1 MPSARSIIVAAT
13 GAVAL
18 AAVVTA
24 VSPLR
29 AQTAA
34 EHVAEGVAAREA
46 RDPAAALKHFQAALA
61 IDSLSY
67 QANWEAALALID
79 IGKATPD
86 EVKSPARDSL
96 YALAEVYA
104 RRAVAANPSDAEG
117 HFALA
122 NAVGRA
128 SLTKGKKERVR
139 RAAEIR
145 SEALR
150 AIQLNPRHDGAYHVL
165 GRWNAEIMRLSGATR
180 FFAKNFL
187 GGDIFNQAS
196 WEGAVSNM
204 EKAVELNPRRI
215 YHRLDL
221 AEVYVDRDR
230 YTEARTQLQR
240 VEALPVSDP
249 LDPTYKE
256 QAAELLRKIAGKKDS

>member
-1 MPSARSIIVAAT
+1 MRFGRLIVAAS
-13 GAVAL
+13 VL
-18 AAVVTA
+18 AAA
-24 VSPLR
+24 PLG
-29 AQTAA
+29 AQNVA
-34 EHVAEGVAAREA
+34 EHVSAGIAAREA
-46 RDPAAALKHFQAALA
+46 RDPAGALKHFQAALA
-61 IDSLSY
+61 QDSMNY

-79 IGKATPD
+79 LGKATPD
-86 EVKSPARDSL
+86 DVKSPARDSL

-104 RRAVAANPSDAEG
+104 RRAATANPSDAEG

-122 NAVGRA
+122 NAIGRA
-128 SLTKGKKERVR
+128 SLTKSKKERVQ

-145 SEALR
+145 NEALR

-187 GGDIFNQAS
+187 GGDVFNQAS

-221 AEVYVDRDR
+221 AEVYVDRGR
-230 YTEARTQLQR
+230 YSDARTQLQR
-240 VEALPVSDP
+240 VEALPISDP
-249 LDPTYKE
+249 LDPTYKQ
-256 QAAELLRKIAGKKDS
+256 QAADLLKKIGNRKDS

>member
-1 MPSARSIIVAAT
+1 MRFGRLIVAAS
-13 GAVAL
+13 VL
-18 AAVVTA
+18 AAA
-24 VSPLR
+24 PLG
-29 AQTAA
+29 AQNVA
-34 EHVAEGVAAREA
+34 EHVSAGIAAREA
-46 RDPAAALKHFQAALA
+46 RDPAGALKHFQAALA
-61 IDSLSY
+61 QDSMNY

-79 IGKATPD
+79 LGKATPD
-86 EVKSPARDSL
+86 DVKSPARDSL

-104 RRAVAANPSDAEG
+104 RRAATANPSDAEG

-122 NAVGRA
+122 NAIGRA
-128 SLTKGKKERVR
+128 SLTKSKKERVQ
-139 RAAEIR
+139 RASEIR
-145 SEALR
+145 NEALR

-187 GGDIFNQAS
+187 GGDVFNQAS

-221 AEVYVDRDR
+221 AEVYVDRGR
-230 YTEARTQLQR
+230 YSDARTQLQR
-240 VEALPVSDP
+240 VEALPISDP
-249 LDPTYKE
+249 LDPTYKQ
-256 QAAELLRKIAGKKDS
+256 QAADLLKKIGNRKDS